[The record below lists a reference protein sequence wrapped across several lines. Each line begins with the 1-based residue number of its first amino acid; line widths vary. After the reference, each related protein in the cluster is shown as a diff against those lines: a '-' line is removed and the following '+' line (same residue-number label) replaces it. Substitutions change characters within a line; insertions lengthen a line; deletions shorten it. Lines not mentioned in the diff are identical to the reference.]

1 MSVQG
6 NGTHSNG
13 TLVVESPNGS
23 SAEPEPAPAQ
33 TWRRKWLGVNI
44 EGRDPRYLALRNFAA
59 SLTIFNILG
68 FLWLGF
74 EQPWL
79 WPFLSA
85 GTAYA
90 VEMILE
96 TLAAWAYRRPAGY
109 RGNGLRGLI
118 VFLLP
123 AHITGVAF
131 NFLMYA
137 ADQFL
142 PIMFGI
148 TVAVG
153 TKWVLRAKVNGKV
166 KHFMNPSNFGIVVA
180 LLVFPTIAVVGPYH
194 FVENVSGPADAL
206 IVLGLLGAGTMLNAK
221 LTKKTPLIMAWLG
234 AYVLQAVVRGLLD
247 SNISIIAALLPMTG
261 IAFVLYTN
269 YMITDPATTPFAKR
283 DQIIFGASVGL
294 MYGVLMALHV
304 SFGLFFALVIVCAS
318 RGLFWWSRNIRE
330 WLANRATVVVVD
342 VQETAPEPDELAAV
356 EPGEPVVAESDEPVA
371 QPVAVE
377 SAEPVAA
384 ESGELV
390 AVESGDPVA
399 VESGDPV
406 AVESGDPVAVESGEP
421 VAAES
426 GELVAVESG
435 DPVAVESGDPAVVES
450 GEPVVSESDEPAVAE
465 SGESVAVES
474 DDPAVVESGDPVEVE
489 PEKEPA
495 RSS

>member
-1 MSVQG
+1 MSVQA
-6 NGTHSNG
+6 HSNG
-13 TLVVESPNGS
+13 TAVVESTNGAAPT
-23 SAEPEPAPAQ
+23 SAQA
-33 TWRRKWLGVNI
+33 WRRKWLGINI

-79 WPFLSA
+79 WPFLGA

-153 TKWVLRAKVNGKV
+153 TKWVLRAKINGKV

-283 DQIIFGASVGL
+283 DQIIFGASVGV

-318 RGLFWWSRNIRE
+318 RGMFWWSRNIRE
-330 WLANRATVVVVD
+330 WLANRATVAVVD
-342 VQETAPEPDELAAV
+342 VHEA
-356 EPGEPVVAESDEPVA
+356 
-371 QPVAVE
+371 
-377 SAEPVAA
+377 VAA
-384 ESGELV
+384 
-390 AVESGDPVA
+390 A
-399 VESGDPV
+399 
-406 AVESGDPVAVESGEP
+406 
-421 VAAES
+421 
-426 GELVAVESG
+426 
-435 DPVAVESGDPAVVES
+435 
-450 GEPVVSESDEPAVAE
+450 DEPAEAE
-465 SGESVAVES
+465 ESATAAEP
-474 DDPAVVESGDPVEVE
+474 DEVE
-489 PEKEPA
+489 PEKEPV
-495 RSS
+495 RS

>member
-1 MSVQG
+1 MSVQENGHQANGKADVVASTNG
-6 NGTHSNG
+6 NGS
-13 TLVVESPNGS
+13 
-23 SAEPEPAPAQ
+23 APAEETAAPPTPAQ
-33 TWRRKWLGVNI
+33 ALRRKWLGVNK

-59 SLTIFNILG
+59 SLTFFNILG

-79 WPFLSA
+79 WPFLGA
-85 GTAYA
+85 ATAYT
-90 VEMILE
+90 VELILE

-137 ADQFL
+137 ADQFM

-153 TKWVLRAKVNGKV
+153 TKWVLRAKINGKV

-180 LLVFPTIAVVGPYH
+180 LLAFPAIAVVGPYH

-206 IVLGLLGAGTMLNAK
+206 IVLALLAAGTMLNAK

-247 SNISIIAALLPMTG
+247 DQISIIAALLPMTG

-269 YMITDPATTPFAKR
+269 YMITDPATTPFKKR
-283 DQIIFGASVGL
+283 DQIIFGASVGV

-318 RGLFWWSRNIRE
+318 RGLFWWYRNIRE
-330 WLANRATVVVVD
+330 WLDNRATVATV
-342 VQETAPEPDELAAV
+342 AP
-356 EPGEPVVAESDEPVA
+356 
-371 QPVAVE
+371 QP
-377 SAEPVAA
+377 AA
-384 ESGELV
+384 E
-390 AVESGDPVA
+390 
-399 VESGDPV
+399 
-406 AVESGDPVAVESGEP
+406 
-421 VAAES
+421 
-426 GELVAVESG
+426 
-435 DPVAVESGDPAVVES
+435 
-450 GEPVVSESDEPAVAE
+450 EPAL
-465 SGESVAVES
+465 
-474 DDPAVVESGDPVEVE
+474 PE
-489 PEKEPA
+489 PEKEVV
-495 RSS
+495 RS

>member
-1 MSVQG
+1 MSVQA
-6 NGTHSNG
+6 HSNG
-13 TLVVESPNGS
+13 TAVIENTNGS
-23 SAEPEPAPAQ
+23 ELTPVQ

-85 GTAYA
+85 GTAYV

-194 FVENVSGPADAL
+194 FVENISGPADAL

-304 SFGLFFALVIVCAS
+304 SFGLFFALVLVCAS
-318 RGLFWWSRNIRE
+318 RGMFWWSRNIRE

-342 VQETAPEPDELAAV
+342 VQEAAPESDELAAV
-356 EPGEPVVAESDEPVA
+356 ESGESVVVESGEAVVAESGELVA
-371 QPVAVE
+371 AESAELAVVAESGESVVVESRELVAAESGEPVAVE
-377 SAEPVAA
+377 SGDSAVV

-390 AVESGDPVA
+390 AVESDELA
-399 VESGDPV
+399 
-406 AVESGDPVAVESGEP
+406 AVESGEP
-421 VAAES
+421 LVAES
-426 GELVAVESG
+426 GDS
-435 DPVAVESGDPAVVES
+435 AVVES
-450 GEPVVSESDEPAVAE
+450 GEPVVVE
-465 SGESVAVES
+465 SGVLVAVES
-474 DDPAVVESGDPVEVE
+474 VEPVAVESEELAATGSKEPAAVG

>member
-13 TLVVESPNGS
+13 TAVVESTNGS
-23 SAEPEPAPAQ
+23 APEPEPTPAQ
-33 TWRRKWLGVNI
+33 AWRRKWLGVNI

-59 SLTIFNILG
+59 SLTFFNILG

-90 VEMILE
+90 VELILE

-318 RGLFWWSRNIRE
+318 RGMFWWSRNIRE
-330 WLANRATVVVVD
+330 WLANRATVVVD
-342 VQETAPEPDELAAV
+342 VQEAAPEPDELAAV
-356 EPGEPVVAESDEPVA
+356 ESGEPVVAESDEPVA
-371 QPVAVE
+371 E
-377 SAEPVAA
+377 
-384 ESGELV
+384 
-390 AVESGDPVA
+390 
-399 VESGDPV
+399 
-406 AVESGDPVAVESGEP
+406 PVAVESGEP

-426 GELVAVESG
+426 GELAAVESG
-435 DPVAVESGDPAVVES
+435 DPVVVESGDPVVVESGDPVVVESDEPVVVESDEPAAVES

-474 DDPAVVESGDPVEVE
+474 DDPAVVESGDPAVVESGDPAEAE

>member
-1 MSVQG
+1 MSVQA
-6 NGTHSNG
+6 HSNG
-13 TLVVESPNGS
+13 TVVIEDTNGS
-23 SAEPEPAPAQ
+23 EPALTPVQA
-33 TWRRKWLGVNI
+33 WRRKWLGVNI

-85 GTAYA
+85 GTAYV

-294 MYGVLMALHV
+294 MYGVLMAMHV

-318 RGLFWWSRNIRE
+318 RGMFWWSRNIRE

-342 VQETAPEPDELAAV
+342 VQEAAPESGELVAV
-356 EPGEPVVAESDEPVA
+356 SGEAVAAESG
-371 QPVAVE
+371 E
-377 SAEPVAA
+377 SGELVAA
-384 ESGELV
+384 ESGELA
-390 AVESGDPVA
+390 AVESGDLA
-399 VESGDPV
+399 V
-406 AVESGDPVAVESGEP
+406 VEHA
-421 VAAES
+421 
-426 GELVAVESG
+426 
-435 DPVAVESGDPAVVES
+435 DPAVVES
-450 GEPVVSESDEPAVAE
+450 GEPVVAESGKPVPVESGDLAVVEHADPAVVESGEPVAVESGEPVVAE

-474 DDPAVVESGDPVEVE
+474 DDPGAVESGDPAAVE